1 MTDRILFVDDEV
13 NIIQAYRRTLRNKF
27 NIQGVSNGE
36 DALKLLKEGDYAL
49 IISDMQMPG
58 MNGIELLEA
67 AKEIKPD
74 VVRVMLTGN
83 ADLQTAVEAVNKGD
97 IFRFH
102 NKPCHT
108 DILAK
113 TIADGLRQYNL
124 ITAEKELLEG
134 TLTGSIQVLTELLSL
149 INPEAFGRTS
159 QIKQYVTAIAKEFD
173 VKELWK
179 LETIASLSLI
189 GCIILPD
196 EATKKISSGLKLS
209 DEEQQ
214 IFDMH
219 PFVGSDLISKI
230 PRLQDIADGIRYQE
244 KHFNGDGVPADEV
257 YGKDI
262 PLGAR
267 ILKVALDYDR
277 KISSGMSTQQ
287 AIKYLNEQSSK
298 YDPDILATF
307 QQYIEEENYTTEI
320 VKIHDLCE
328 GMFLT
333 NNLFTK
339 NNVLVLCKG
348 QEITP
353 SIFSKL
359 KVLLNNKAI
368 PESIEVILKS
378 RNSQEKESITINKA
392 VNS

>member
-1 MTDRILFVDDEV
+1 MTDRILFVDDEI

-27 NIQGVSNGE
+27 NIQGASNGD
-36 DALKLLKEGDYAL
+36 DALELLKNGDYAL

-58 MNGIELLEA
+58 MNGIEFLAA
-67 AKEIKPD
+67 AKELKPD

-83 ADLQTAVEAVNKGD
+83 ADLKTAVDAVNEGD

-113 TIADGLRQYNL
+113 TIVDGLRQYHL

-159 QIKQYVTAIAKEFD
+159 QIKQYVTAIANDFD
-173 VKELWK
+173 VEEIWK
-179 LETIASLSLI
+179 MEAIASLSLI

-196 EATKKISSGLKLS
+196 EATQKISRGEKLS
-209 DEEQQ
+209 GEEQQ
-214 IFDMH
+214 IFEMH

-230 PRLQDIADGIRYQE
+230 PRMKEIAEGIKYQE
-244 KHFNGDGVPADEV
+244 KLFNGDGVPMDDV

-267 ILKVALDYDR
+267 ILKVVLDFDR
-277 KISSGMSTQQ
+277 LVSSGLNSRQ
-287 AIKYLNEQSSK
+287 AFDQLNSK
-298 YDPDILATF
+298 PSHYDPDILATF
-307 QQYIEEENYTTEI
+307 QQCIEEEDYPIESVNI
-320 VKIHDLCE
+320 LDLSE

-333 NNLFTK
+333 EDLHTK
-339 NNVLVLCKG
+339 DKVLVICKG

-353 SIFSKL
+353 SIFSRL
-359 KVLLNNKAI
+359 KVLSKNNAI
-368 PESIEVILKS
+368 PESIEVRIKN
-378 RNSQEKESITINKA
+378 RNTKENEELTVNKA